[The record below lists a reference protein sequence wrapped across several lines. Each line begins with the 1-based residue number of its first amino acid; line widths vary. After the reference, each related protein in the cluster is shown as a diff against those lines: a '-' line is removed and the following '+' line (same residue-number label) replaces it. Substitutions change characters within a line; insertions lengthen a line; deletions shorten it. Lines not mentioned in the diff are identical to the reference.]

1 MYFNFLSFLNIS
13 NDERREWMVVVLCEE
28 RKTIRETNILIEFGI
43 QDVSGDFDFF
53 FVEKVVVGYISMI
66 YFCDKV
72 KETIYKSKYK

>member
-43 QDVSGDFDFF
+43 QDVSGDFEKFF
-53 FVEKVVVGYISMI
+53 F
-66 YFCDKV
+66 FF
-72 KETIYKSKYK
+72 

>member
-43 QDVSGDFDFF
+43 QDVSGDFEKFF
-53 FVEKVVVGYISMI
+53 FFFEKVVGYISTI

-72 KETIYKSKYK
+72 